1 MNSATDFRENH
12 VPRKRCTRVGRD
24 GELKHCAV
32 AFFFF
37 SVFTTEGCNPENLTV
52 QVSDIPCG
60 GCVRPSRSP
69 EQAALGGGVL
79 TTTPG
84 PGLAEPVAF
93 AAPGAAPRA
102 SGGRSNEGR

>member
-1 MNSATDFRENH
+1 MQSH
-12 VPRKRCTRVGRD
+12 
-24 GELKHCAV
+24 
-32 AFFFF
+32 FFFF

-79 TTTPG
+79 TTTVGTRPRGARGLRRTWRCSPG
-84 PGLAEPVAF
+84 VRRPKQRGTLG
-93 AAPGAAPRA
+93 GA
-102 SGGRSNEGR
+102 SE